1 MTRIWNCFTRLE
13 KTIFLGLILIACYFA
28 GGLFGLSKT
37 SEALPPVFEPAQRE
51 KPLSGF
57 AKSAAFILVHV
68 SGEVK
73 KPGVLRVPQNARVQ
87 DALKLAGGAS
97 EKADLSALNLAQ
109 KLSDGEQVWV
119 RARGEI
125 VALDAAAPSTPA
137 FGGQRSTSAVKR
149 PARPVRINAA
159 NLGELQ
165 TLPGI
170 GPKTA
175 AAILAQRA
183 KKPFRSLEDL
193 DEVKGLGPKKLEKL
207 KPFLLF

>member
-13 KTIFLGLILIACYFA
+13 KAIFLGLILVASYFA
-28 GGLFGLSKT
+28 GGFFGLSK
-37 SEALPPVFEPAQRE
+37 SAEALPPVFEPAPHE
-51 KPLSGF
+51 KPVSGS

-68 SGEVK
+68 SGAVK

-87 DALKLAGGAS
+87 DAVKLAGGAS
-97 EKADLSALNLAQ
+97 EKADLNALNLAQ
-109 KLSDGEQVWV
+109 KLSDGEQVLV

-125 VALDAAAPSTPA
+125 VALDAAATSTPVI
-137 FGGQRSTSAVKR
+137 GDQRSTSSVKR

-159 NLGELQ
+159 SLAELQ

-175 AAILAQRA
+175 SQILAQRA

-207 KPFLLF
+207 KPFVVF